1 MKKYSV
7 YIDKQTNALLC
18 WILETKLLITQS
30 LREKNIFT
38 ILVSAI
44 VLACIAGDLLV
55 KIYLQFESNV
65 KILILWM
72 FWLRFTDAIQFSCCR
87 FWNSTKDVVSVLV
100 VLCDS
105 VAQVLEIRIRVGL
118 AITYK
123 HHSLEAIFSLWSYKL
138 FVTTDNS
145 VIFEQISHHAE
156 HA

>member
-1 MKKYSV
+1 MSKSWFCGCF
-7 YIDKQTNALLC
+7 DFALQML
-18 WILETKLLITQS
+18 
-30 LREKNIFT
+30 
-38 ILVSAI
+38 
-44 VLACIAGDLLV
+44 
-55 KIYLQFESNV
+55 SNLFV
-65 KILILWM
+65 
-72 FWLRFTDAIQFSCCR
+72 R
-87 FWNSTKDVVSVLV
+87 FWNSTKDVVPVLV